1 MDNLARGATIV
12 TEHLHV
18 HHWAVWIA
26 IFAGVWIPIG
36 IGIGWWQNRDEKPDV
51 EEFWPKPRM
60 PIEGSEKDYRR

>member
-1 MDNLARGATIV
+1 MDNLVWDVTIV
-12 TEHLHV
+12 TEHLHA
-18 HHWAVWIA
+18 HHWAVWVA
-26 IFAGVWIPIG
+26 IFIGVWIA